1 MNRARAAASVLVAAL
16 GVAALVALLVH
27 AGPGRVADAV
37 CRMRGGIAAAILL
50 EGLRIAAETWGA
62 RAMFGARHVPRRALA
77 RAQLLGYALCY
88 VLPAG
93 RAVAEA
99 CKAAL
104 LSPHVPRA
112 RVIGVALAN
121 QATAL
126 LAVGIASA
134 VCIALTGSR
143 CPHPLA
149 VVLVLHAVVTL
160 AAGLALCVLGA
171 RRMPAAGKRTAFASM
186 LVSRA
191 LQAASVLAVVRAAAP
206 GSRVLDACCVWG
218 LHLLGASA
226 GDVALAQVGFT
237 DGALVLGAA
246 AAHLDAV
253 SALSIAL
260 GIRLAQLTWVVLGAG
275 AGLVLAP
282 GGGDYRSICI
292 PSSTT

>member
-1 MNRARAAASVLVAAL
+1 VAAL

-27 AGPGRVADAV
+27 AGPARVADV
-37 CRMRGGIAAAILL
+37 LCRMRGGIAVAIVL

-62 RAMFGARHVPRRALA
+62 RAMLGAARLPRRALA
-77 RAQLLGYALCY
+77 RAQLVGYALCY

-99 CKAAL
+99 CKVGL
-104 LSPHVPRA
+104 LSPYVSRA
-112 RVIGVALAN
+112 RAVGVALAN
-121 QATAL
+121 QAMAL

-134 VCIALTGSR
+134 GCVALIGSR
-143 CPHPLA
+143 CPRPLTM
-149 VVLVLHAVVTL
+149 VLVVHAAVTL
-160 AAGLALCVLGA
+160 AAGGTLWVLSA
-171 RRMPAAGKRTAFASM
+171 RRMPETGKRTALVSM

-206 GSRVLDACCVWG
+206 GSGVLDACCVWG

-253 SALSIAL
+253 GALSIAL
-260 GIRLAQLTWVVLGAG
+260 GVRLAQMTWVVLGAG
-275 AGLVLAP
+275 AACVLSPDGAH
-282 GGGDYRSICI
+282 RSICI